1 MTEKEIRKWKQ
12 RMPEEY
18 RDCTKEE
25 YNRLVEQLK
34 EEWRGLADNPSDSL
48 DDILEYLDRNE
59 KLLEMIAVTDAYN
72 NQLMMEEM
80 IKKHRKRKKN

>member
-25 YNRLVEQLK
+25 YDRLVEQLK
-34 EEWRGLADNPSDSL
+34 EEWRGLADNPSDYL

>member
-25 YNRLVEQLK
+25 YDRLVEQLK